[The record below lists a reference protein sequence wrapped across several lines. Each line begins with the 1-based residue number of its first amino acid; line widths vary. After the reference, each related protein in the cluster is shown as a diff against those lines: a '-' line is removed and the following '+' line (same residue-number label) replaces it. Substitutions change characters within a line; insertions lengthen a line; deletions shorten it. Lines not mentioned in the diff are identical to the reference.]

1 MELEDHQVSVL
12 GDPKAYSKAYIQE
25 DKRHPRY
32 RDESRGERGFPSK
45 RRSYQK
51 GKPQ

>member
-1 MELEDHQVSVL
+1 MFLEILKINKEIGSP
-12 GDPKAYSKAYIQE
+12 PKHTYKE

-51 GKPQ
+51 GKTQ